1 MMSALPTAPLS
12 FRLFGAVGGAV
23 DNATPQGSTYL
34 RGISVQSIGA
44 SSDRS
49 LIVQPNVL

>member
-44 SSDRS
+44 SS
-49 LIVQPNVL
+49 I